1 MPGTLFGKIGQSKRW
16 HRQTKVEV
24 FDPEMDTTTRLDQA
38 KELHRQGD
46 LAMAEKF
53 YFQILQAD
61 PGCFG
66 AYLLLGTLRS
76 QQGRIAEAIPL
87 ISKSLQLRPNDFDA
101 LLIYGSLLRAG
112 GRLAEALETF
122 DRALAIRPDSPQVLY
137 NRGLALATL
146 NRFEAALA
154 SYDDAISRQPD
165 FASVWI
171 NRGMVLGKLGRF
183 GEAIESYDRAL
194 VLQPQLS
201 QALENRGAALL
212 SLGRAEEALANYD
225 EMLAIE
231 PGNAA
236 VWNVRGVVLVALVQ
250 FERALETFDRA
261 VTLQSNFTAAF
272 RNRGD
277 LLRNLKRFDEALAS
291 YDRAVALDP
300 NNAATWNERGVLL
313 GEMNRLED
321 ALASYDKSLALK
333 PDFTN
338 ALLNRGSLQWSR
350 MARLYDEA
358 TKDLERALV
367 LDPQYAY
374 ARGELLHIRM
384 QVADWRDFSQ
394 QKAQIDQGVREGHLV
409 IQPFVY
415 QAISDSAADLA
426 ACSRRFAKLYPAVPC
441 PPIPRSRNHGKIR
454 IGYLSADFRE
464 QATAYLTVGLYE
476 MHDRQTFEIIAFDN
490 GTNDG
495 SAIRARLENAF
506 DKIVTI
512 SNLPDHVAADTIRA
526 EEIDIL
532 VNLNGYFGSHRTGV
546 FAHRAAPVQVN
557 FLGFPA
563 TLGAPYMD
571 YILADRVVIPEEER
585 CHYCEQVVYLPDCYQ
600 VNDSRRPIAED
611 IPTRAGSGLPEKAFV
626 FCNFNQSYKF
636 TPAMFE
642 SWMRILKQV
651 PDSVLWLLDDLSE
664 FRDNL
669 CRAAQRLDVAGTR
682 LLFAPRV
689 AVEKHLARLRLA
701 DLFLDSLP
709 YNAHTTASDA
719 LWAGLPL
726 LTCRGTAFPGR
737 VAASLLGA
745 AGLPELV
752 TETPGDYERL
762 AVMLARDAA
771 RLGAIREKLRQNRL
785 NCALFD
791 TDRFR
796 RHIETAY
803 AKMWDICLRGEQ
815 PHAFSV

>member
-1 MPGTLFGKIGQSKRW
+1 MN
-16 HRQTKVEV
+16 TK
-24 FDPEMDTTTRLDQA
+24 TQLDQA
-38 KELHRQGD
+38 RELHRQGN
-46 LAMAEKF
+46 LAMAEEF

-61 PGCFG
+61 PVCFG

-76 QQGRIAEAIPL
+76 QQGRIAEAISL
-87 ISKSLQLRPNDFDA
+87 IGKSLQICPNDFEA
-101 LLIYGSLLRAG
+101 LSIYGPLLMAG
-112 GRLAEALETF
+112 GRFADALEIF
-122 DRALAIRPDSPQVLY
+122 DRALAIRPGIPQGLY
-137 NRGLALATL
+137 NRGLALANL

-154 SYDDAISRQPD
+154 SYDNAISRQPD
-165 FASVWI
+165 FAFAWI
-171 NRGMVLGKLGRF
+171 NRGIALGKLGRF
-183 GEAIESYDRAL
+183 DEAIESYDRAL
-194 VLQPQLS
+194 ALQPQLP
-201 QALENRGAALL
+201 QALENRGASLL
-212 SLGRAEEALANYD
+212 SLGRVEEALANYD
-225 EMLAIE
+225 KVLAIE

-236 VWNVRGVVLVALVQ
+236 VWNVRGVALHALVQ
-250 FERALETFDRA
+250 FESALEAFERA
-261 VTLQSNFTAAF
+261 VALRPNFIDAF

-277 LLRNLKRFDEALAS
+277 VLRNLRRFDEALTS
-291 YDRAVALDP
+291 YDRAIALDP
-300 NNAATWNERGVLL
+300 GNAAIWNERGVLL

-321 ALASYDKSLALK
+321 ALASYDKALALK
-333 PDFTN
+333 PDYAN
-338 ALLNRGSLQWSR
+338 ALINRGSLQWSR
-350 MARLYDEA
+350 MGRRYDEA
-358 TKDLERALV
+358 TKDLERALA
-367 LDPQYAY
+367 LDPQHAY

-384 QVADWRDFSQ
+384 QAADWRDFPRE
-394 QKAQIDQGVREGHLV
+394 KAQIDQDIREGHLV

-441 PPIPRSRNHGKIR
+441 PPVPRSRNHAKIR

-476 MHDRQTFEIIAFDN
+476 MHDRQRFEIIAFDN
-490 GTNDG
+490 GASDD
-495 SAIRARLENAF
+495 SAIRARLEKAF
-506 DKIVTI
+506 DKIVAI
-512 SNLPDHVAADTIRA
+512 AHLPDHVAADRIRA

-532 VNLNGYFGSHRTGV
+532 VNLNGYFGSHRMGV
-546 FAHRAAPVQVN
+546 FARKPAPVQVN

-585 CHYCEQVVYLPDCYQ
+585 CHYSEQVVHLPDCYQ

-611 IPTRAGSGLPEKAFV
+611 IPTRAGNGLPEQAFI

-642 SWMRILKQV
+642 SWMRILQQV
-651 PDSVLWLLDDLSE
+651 PDSVLWLLDDIPE

-669 CRAAQRLDVAGTR
+669 CRAAQRHDVAGTR
-682 LLFAPRV
+682 LIFAPRV

-752 TETPGDYERL
+752 TETPADYERL
-762 AVMLARDAA
+762 AVTLARDTA
-771 RLGAIREKLRQNRL
+771 RLGAIRQRLRQNRL
-785 NCALFD
+785 DCALFD

-796 RHIETAY
+796 RHIEASY
-803 AKMWDICLRGEQ
+803 AMMWDIWLRGEK
-815 PHAFSV
+815 PHAFSA

>member
-1 MPGTLFGKIGQSKRW
+1 MEG
-16 HRQTKVEV
+16 
-24 FDPEMDTTTRLDQA
+24 FDPEKGTTTRLDHA
-38 KELHRQGD
+38 KELHRQGN

-76 QQGRIAEAIPL
+76 QQGRVAEAIPL

-101 LLIYGSLLRAG
+101 LLIYGSLLRAA
-112 GRLAEALETF
+112 GRLAEAVETF
-122 DRALAIRPDSPQVLY
+122 ERALAIQPNSPQVLY

-154 SYDDAISRQPD
+154 SYDNAISQQPD
-165 FASVWI
+165 FAFVWI

-201 QALENRGAALL
+201 ATLENRGAALL

-225 EMLAIE
+225 EMLASE

-236 VWNVRGVVLVALVQ
+236 AWNLRGVALVALVQ
-250 FERALETFDRA
+250 FERALEAFDRA
-261 VTLQSNFTAAF
+261 ITLQSNFTAAF
-272 RNRGD
+272 QNRGD

-300 NNAATWNERGVLL
+300 NNAAAWNERGVLL

-333 PDFTN
+333 PDYTN
-338 ALLNRGSLQWSR
+338 ALINRASLLWSKMGR
-350 MARLYDEA
+350 RYDEA
-358 TKDLERALV
+358 TRDLERALA
-367 LDPQYAY
+367 LDPQHAY

-384 QVADWRDFSQ
+384 QAADWRDFPRE
-394 QKAQIDQGVREGHLV
+394 KAQIDQDVREDHLV

-415 QAISDSAADLA
+415 QAISDSVADLA
-426 ACSRRFAKLYPAVPC
+426 ACSRRFAKLYPTVPC
-441 PPIPRSRNHGKIR
+441 PPIPRSRAHDRIR

-476 MHDRQTFEIIAFDN
+476 MHDKERFEVIAFDN
-490 GTNDG
+490 GAKDD

-506 DKIVTI
+506 DKIVAI
-512 SNLPDHVAADTIRA
+512 SHLPDHMAADRIRA

-532 VNLNGYFGSHRTGV
+532 INLNGYFGSHRTGI
-546 FAHRAAPVQVN
+546 FAHKPAPVQVN

-571 YILADRVVIPEEER
+571 YILADRVVIPDEER
-585 CHYCEQVVYLPDCYQ
+585 CHYSEQVVYLPDCYQ
-600 VNDSRRPIAED
+600 VNDSKRPITED

-636 TPAMFE
+636 TPATFE

-651 PDSVLWLLDDLSE
+651 PDSVLWLLDDLPE

-669 CRAAQRLDVAGTR
+669 RRAAQSHDVAGTR
-682 LLFAPRV
+682 LIFAPRV
-689 AVEKHLARLRLA
+689 AVERHLSRLRLA

-745 AGLPELV
+745 ASLPELV
-752 TETPGDYERL
+752 TETPADYERL
-762 AVMLARDAA
+762 AVALACDAG
-771 RLGAIREKLRQNRL
+771 RLGAIRQKLHHNRL

-803 AKMWDICLRGEQ
+803 AKMWDIWLRGEQ

>member
-1 MPGTLFGKIGQSKRW
+1 MNIKTQ
-16 HRQTKVEV
+16 
-24 FDPEMDTTTRLDQA
+24 LDRA
-38 KELHRQGD
+38 KELHQQGN
-46 LAMAEKF
+46 LAMAEKS
-53 YFQILQAD
+53 YLRILQAD
-61 PGCFG
+61 PACFG

-76 QQGRIAEAIPL
+76 QQGRIPEAIPL
-87 ISKSLQLRPNDFDA
+87 ISKSLQICPDDFEA
-101 LLIYGSLLRAG
+101 LAIFGPLLMAAG
-112 GRLAEALETF
+112 RFAEALEIF
-122 DRALAIRPDSPQVLY
+122 DRTLAIRPGDPRGLY
-137 NRGLALATL
+137 NRGLALANL
-146 NRFEAALA
+146 NHFEAALT
-154 SYDDAISRQPD
+154 SYDSAISRQPD
-165 FASVWI
+165 FAFAWI
-171 NRGMVLGKLGRF
+171 NRGIALGKLKRF

-194 VLQPQLS
+194 ELQPELS
-201 QALENRGAALL
+201 QAMENRGAALL
-212 SLGRAEEALANYD
+212 SLGRVEDALATYD
-225 EMLAIE
+225 KMLATE

-236 VWNVRGVVLVALVQ
+236 VWNIRGFILHAQIQ
-250 FERALETFDRA
+250 FEKALEAFDRA
-261 VTLQSNFTAAF
+261 IVLRPNFTDAL

-277 LLRNLKRFDEALAS
+277 VLRSLKRFDEALTS
-291 YDRAVALDP
+291 YDRAIALDP
-300 NNAATWNERGVLL
+300 ENAAAWNQRGVLL

-333 PDFTN
+333 PDYTD
-338 ALLNRGSLQWSR
+338 ALINRASLQWSKMGR
-350 MARLYDEA
+350 RYDEA
-358 TKDLERALV
+358 TRDLERALA
-367 LDPQYAY
+367 LDPQHAY

-384 QVADWRDFSQ
+384 QVADWRDFQ
-394 QKAQIDQGVREGHLV
+394 RETAQIDQDVREGHLA

-441 PPIPRSRNHGKIR
+441 PPISRSRNHDRIR

-476 MHDRQTFEIIAFDN
+476 MHDRQRFEIIAFDN
-490 GTNDG
+490 GANDD

-506 DKIVTI
+506 DKIVAI
-512 SNLPDHVAADTIRA
+512 SHQPDHVAADRIRA

-532 VNLNGYFGSHRTGV
+532 VNLNGYFGSHRTGI
-546 FAHRAAPVQVN
+546 FAHKPAPVQVN

-585 CHYCEQVVYLPDCYQ
+585 CHYSEQVVYLPDCYQ

-611 IPTRAGSGLPEKAFV
+611 IPARAGNGLPEKAFI

-642 SWMRILKQV
+642 TWMRILKQV
-651 PDSVLWLLDDLSE
+651 PDSVLWLLDDLPE

-669 CRAAQRLDVAGTR
+669 RRAAQLHDVVGAR

-726 LTCRGTAFPGR
+726 LTCRGTTFPGR

-745 AGLPELV
+745 AGLCELV
-752 TETPGDYERL
+752 TETPADYERL
-762 AVMLARDAA
+762 AVALARDTE
-771 RLGAIREKLRQNRL
+771 RLGAIRQKLHQNRL

-796 RHIETAY
+796 RHIEACYTI
-803 AKMWDICLRGEQ
+803 MWDIWLRGKKPQ
-815 PHAFSV
+815 AFSV